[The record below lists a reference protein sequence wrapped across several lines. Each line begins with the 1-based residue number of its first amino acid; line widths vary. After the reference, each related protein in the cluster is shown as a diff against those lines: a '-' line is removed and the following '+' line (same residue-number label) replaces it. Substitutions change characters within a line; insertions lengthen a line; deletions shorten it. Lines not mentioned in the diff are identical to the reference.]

1 MTQDQRTP
9 FQRPKT
15 WDARKDNY
23 EHTTEALTGLFV
35 EQILDAAVVGEG
47 FRVLDVAA
55 GTGAVSIAAVRR
67 GATVEAIDFSSGMVD
82 RLRERLAELRIDDR
96 VNARVMDGQALAFP
110 DASFD
115 AVCSNFGTVFFPDP
129 AAGLREMHR
138 VLRPG
143 GRAVIT
149 GWTQAGDWV
158 NWIRHAWQTALPEV
172 AVNLG
177 GTRFSDPELMRGC
190 YVEAGFAHPEVST
203 AHATRETTME
213 WVLANYSTMVMAIG
227 RLPADQ
233 REKIDRAF
241 ANLLGERFG
250 DANPTFRLE
259 ANLGV
264 GVR

>member
-1 MTQDQRTP
+1 MNQGQRAP
-9 FQRPKT
+9 FQRPET

-23 EHTTEALTGLFV
+23 EYTTESQTGLFV
-35 EQILDAAVVGEG
+35 EQVLDAAVVGEG

-55 GTGAVSIAAVRR
+55 GTGAVSIAAVSR
-67 GATVEAIDFSSGMVD
+67 GATVDAIDFSSGMV
-82 RLRERLAELRIDDR
+82 ERLLERVAELSIGDR

-129 AAGLREMHR
+129 AAGLREMRR

-143 GRAVIT
+143 GKAVIT
-149 GWTQAGDWV
+149 GWTQAGDWL

-177 GTRFSDPELMRGC
+177 GTRFSDPEVMRGC
-190 YVEAGFAHPEVST
+190 YVEAGFARPEVST
-203 AHATRETTME
+203 AYATRETTMD
-213 WVLANYSTMVMAIG
+213 WVLANYATIHMGIG
-227 RLPADQ
+227 GLPANQ

-241 ANLLGERFG
+241 ANLLAERFG

>member
-1 MTQDQRTP
+1 MTQDKRTP
-9 FQRPKT
+9 FQRPET

-23 EHTTEALTGLFV
+23 EHTTESHTGLFV
-35 EQILDAAVVGEG
+35 EQVLDAAVVGEG

-55 GTGAVSIAAVRR
+55 GAGAVSIAAVRR
-67 GATVEAIDFSSGMVD
+67 GATVDAIDFSSGMVD
-82 RLRERLAELRIDDR
+82 RLRERLVELSIDGR

-115 AVCSNFGTVFFPDP
+115 AVCSNFGVVFFPDP
-129 AAGLREMHR
+129 AAGLREMRR

-149 GWTQAGDWV
+149 GWIQAGDWH

-172 AVNLG
+172 PVNFG
-177 GTRFSDPELMRGC
+177 GNRFSDPEVMRGC
-190 YVEAGFAHPEVST
+190 FVEAGFARPEVST
-203 AHATRETTME
+203 AHATRETTMD
-213 WVLANYSTMVMAIG
+213 WVLANYGTIIMGIG

-241 ANLLGERFG
+241 AHLLAERFG